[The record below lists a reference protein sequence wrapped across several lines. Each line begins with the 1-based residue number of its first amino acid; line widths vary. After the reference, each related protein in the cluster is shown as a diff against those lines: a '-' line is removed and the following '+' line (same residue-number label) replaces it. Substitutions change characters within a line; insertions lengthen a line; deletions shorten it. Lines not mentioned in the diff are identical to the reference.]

1 MKLCR
6 FKIPVEGAEVDLA
19 GAAVAKVHRRGLD
32 AILDDVAPDEA
43 VLVAIDFGNVRS
55 ATASYLKVMWLSVA
69 RAGEQWLRGT
79 SAQAGDPPARDV
91 YPVLTGL
98 GPELREELGV
108 LGRAEKACPIEAPSV
123 GKRGPSR
130 IVLLGDL
137 EPSVRETVDALARQG
152 RASAAELHAAHG
164 SKLAATAWNNR
175 LAEVCRL
182 RIATRTK
189 VGRQYVYS
197 LIAPEV
203 SHG

>member
-6 FKIPVEGAEVDLA
+6 FQIPVDGRHVDLA
-19 GAAVAKVHRRGLD
+19 GASVAQAHRRGLD
-32 AILDDVAPDEA
+32 AILEEVAPDEP

-69 RAGEQWLRGT
+69 RAGEQWLRGVST
-79 SAQAGDPPARDV
+79 HADDPLARDV

-98 GPELREELGV
+98 GAELREELGV
-108 LGRAEKACPIEAPSV
+108 LGRAEKACPIEAPSL

-137 EPSVRETVDALARQG
+137 EPSVRETVDALGRYG
-152 RASAAELHAAHG
+152 RASATELHVAHG

-175 LAEVCRL
+175 LTEVCRL

-189 VGRQYVYS
+189 EGRQYVYS